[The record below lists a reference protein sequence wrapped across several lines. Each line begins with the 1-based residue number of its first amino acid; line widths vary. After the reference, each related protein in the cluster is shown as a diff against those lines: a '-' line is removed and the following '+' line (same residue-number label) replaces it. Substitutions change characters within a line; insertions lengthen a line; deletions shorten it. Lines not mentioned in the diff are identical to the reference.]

1 MSRWVILQTM
11 TSLNFKAGLAAAF
24 FSLALSAAS
33 QPSDRAPESRD
44 EVITRSELVVDLDKV
59 FSQWEDQSSNYVT
72 KGELSEL
79 RALVLQLRE
88 EMDGL
93 GVRESNLE
101 STVDGLE
108 QRTRNTGRPGF

>member
-1 MSRWVILQTM
+1 MRLWVILQTM
-11 TSLNFKAGLAAAF
+11 TSLKFKAGLASAF
-24 FSLALSAAS
+24 LSLALSAAS
-33 QPSDRAPESRD
+33 QPSDRAPQSRD
-44 EVITRSELVVDLDKV
+44 EVVTRSELVIDLEKV
-59 FSQWEDQSSNYVT
+59 FSQWESQTSNYVT
-72 KGELSEL
+72 KDELSEL